1 MIYLTIGLLLI
12 ASMLAMLDWRRGLA
26 LCVLVGVAQDPLRK
40 LTAGQPLYYVVLV
53 GVVFG
58 AAWIRAYT
66 RGVQLS
72 PLAIYGWRK
81 QLKRPFY
88 ALVILVAAQAMHSL
102 LTYRSI
108 TVTGIG
114 LLVWLAPAPAV
125 VLAYQFAMR
134 RGLAGV
140 HRWMR
145 IYITLALLSLSG
157 VYLQYAGLQWPVLGE
172 VGAGLVIYDV
182 GTVLKAYSG
191 FYRSSEI
198 AAWHTAAIA
207 CFIFILSVGKRA
219 TLARVAAALALI
231 TLLAGLGLLTG
242 RRKMLVEITVF
253 LSIYFFLTSWLQRGA
268 AKLAVSLLLGGAL
281 GYVAIVGF
289 ISPDLTQ
296 RPGRTTELS
305 TENAQ
310 RIRGYAERGQTVFAE
325 VPTRINALGV
335 QPVLWAVQMHGW
347 LGAGLGTGSQGAQ
360 DIAELHTLS
369 RGASEGGLGKITMEL
384 GVPGLFIVVWMLYAL
399 GKHVARQLAVL
410 TRLSPQHA
418 RMSYGL
424 VAFLLANAATFAVAT
439 QAYSDLFALLMLG
452 WTLGFLLAMPALA
465 ARGDGRK
472 QGFSET
478 MPATT
483 MPMPMPMHLAPDS
496 GPHGFG
502 PLAPQPVA
510 R

>member
-1 MIYLTIGLLLI
+1 MMLITAGLLII

-40 LTAGQPLYYVVLV
+40 ITDGQPLYYVVLV

-66 RGVQLS
+66 SGVKLS

-81 QLKRPFY
+81 QLKHPFY
-88 ALVILVAAQAMHSL
+88 AMVFLVAAQAAHSL
-102 LTYRSI
+102 FAYRSLSL
-108 TVTGIG
+108 TGVG

-145 IYITLALLSLSG
+145 VYIVLALLSLIG
-157 VYLQYAGLQWPVLGE
+157 VYLQYAGVQWPVLGE
-172 VGAGLVIYDV
+172 VGEGILIYDV

-191 FYRSSEI
+191 FYRSSEL
-198 AAWHTAAIA
+198 AAWHTAAMA

-219 TLARVAAALALI
+219 TLARVTTALVLI

-268 AKLAVSLLLGGAL
+268 AKLAVTLLLGGAI
-281 GYVAIVGF
+281 GYIAIVGF
-289 ISPDLTQ
+289 ISPDLSP

-305 TENAQ
+305 VESAQ
-310 RIRGYAERGQTVFAE
+310 RIRGYAERGQTVFAD

-335 QPVLWAVQMHGW
+335 QPVVWAVQVHGW
-347 LGAGLGTGSQGAQ
+347 FGAGLGTGSQGAQ
-360 DIAELHTLS
+360 DVMELHAIN

-384 GVPGLFIVVWMLYAL
+384 GVPGLFVVVWMLYAL
-399 GKHVARQLAVL
+399 GRHIARQLVVL

-439 QAYSDLFALLMLG
+439 QAYSDLFALLILG

-465 ARGDGRK
+465 ARGDGRPK
-472 QGFSET
+472 GFAET

-483 MPMPMPMHLAPDS
+483 MPMQFPPDGEPS
-496 GPHGFG
+496 HGTA
-502 PLAPQPVA
+502 PLAPWPVT